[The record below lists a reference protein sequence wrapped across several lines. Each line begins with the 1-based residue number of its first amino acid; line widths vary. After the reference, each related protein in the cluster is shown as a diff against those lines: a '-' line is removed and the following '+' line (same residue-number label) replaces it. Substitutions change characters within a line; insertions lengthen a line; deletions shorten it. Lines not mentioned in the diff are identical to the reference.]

1 MSADEPGGPQLA
13 PSQGGYTTEFVDP
26 VERLPDAPLE
36 NVPGPGPGLQ
46 LREERIRRGRSLR
59 QAHQATRIPIPHLEA
74 IEAEAWERLP
84 APAFARGFISSYSDY
99 LGMDAAR
106 ILEQVPIQ
114 PTAPGAGLEPQP
126 EAEQPDR
133 PPSAGA
139 PPGPAPMRDD
149 LSGRFPFGAW
159 IAALVVLALVAGVAA
174 LFALRST
181 APEPETEPEVTG
193 LAEPR
198 VPPPGEAAAAIQPDP
213 FEDLTGVPRLAAQAY
228 ARGTGAPFVIMQV
241 PDAAPRD
248 TVIDQYPPAG
258 TLLENGDAILVV
270 VSAGPPQSAEQP
282 GGGAGA
288 VGQDAGDD
296 AGDGQ

>member
-1 MSADEPGGPQLA
+1 MSGEESGGPQLA
-13 PSQGGYTTEFVDP
+13 PSRGGYTTEFVDP

-36 NVPGPGPGLQ
+36 DVPGLGPGLQ
-46 LREERIRRGRSLR
+46 LREERVRRGRSLR

-74 IEAEAWERLP
+74 IEAETWERLP

-106 ILEQVPIQ
+106 ILEQVPIP

-126 EAEQPDR
+126 EAER
-133 PPSAGA
+133 PAGSPTAGA
-139 PPGPAPMRDD
+139 TPEPAPMRDD

-159 IAALVVLALVAGVAA
+159 IAALIVLALVAGVVA
-174 LFALRST
+174 LFMLRST
-181 APEPETEPEVTG
+181 APEPQAEPEVTG

-213 FEDLTGVPRLAAQAY
+213 LADLIGIPRLAAQGY

-270 VSAGPPQSAEQP
+270 VSAGPPEPAAQQE
-282 GGGAGA
+282 
-288 VGQDAGDD
+288 
-296 AGDGQ
+296 DGQ

>member
-1 MSADEPGGPQLA
+1 MSGDEAGGPELA
-13 PSQGGYTTEFVDP
+13 PSRGGYTTEFVDP

-36 NVPGPGPGLQ
+36 DVPGPGPGLQ

-106 ILEQVPIQ
+106 ILEQVPIA

-126 EAEQPDR
+126 EAER
-133 PPSAGA
+133 PAGA
-139 PPGPAPMRDD
+139 PPEPAPMRDD

-159 IAALVVLALVAGVAA
+159 IAALIVLALVAGVAA
-174 LFALRST
+174 LFAFRPP
-181 APEPETEPEVTG
+181 APEPTEEPEVAG

-213 FEDLTGVPRLAAQAY
+213 ITDLTGVPRIAAQAY

-241 PDAAPRD
+241 PGAAPRD

-270 VSAGPPQSAEQP
+270 VSTGPTGPAAQAED
-282 GGGAGA
+282 GEGATEL
-288 VGQDAGDD
+288 DIEDD
-296 AGDGQ
+296 AGDGP